1 MYLNLSAEDSK
12 IMTKIIMIIIN
23 DDDDVT
29 TQ

>member
-1 MYLNLSAEDSK
+1 MYLNLSAEYSK

-23 DDDDVT
+23 DDDVT